1 MNPWSGLKSLPRQ
14 VWLICISVLIN
25 RAGTMVLPFLVLYL
39 TRQLHYPATRAGFIV
54 ALYGMGAMIT
64 APLSG
69 LLTDRFGALRIM
81 KVSLFLSTVVYFAFP
96 YARTYPALIVATLLL
111 AITSE
116 MFRPAGLAAISH
128 SVGAEQRKAAFALNR
143 LAVNLGMSIG
153 PAIGGFL
160 ATISFQFLFLIDG
173 AMSFLAG
180 VVLVL
185 FSLYL
190 TDTVADSN
198 ANKDGKPASAGRRAF
213 SDLRFLYFLIATV
226 LSTIVFFQHLAALP
240 LFMVHHLH
248 LSEAA
253 YGLMFTINTGLIV
266 LLEVPIN
273 LRMSHWSDRKTLSLG
288 SLLLAAGFGSYAF
301 VYGLPGCIVALL
313 IWTFGEMILL
323 PGMSAYVSH
332 IAPAERQGEYMG
344 FYSMAFSIAFII
356 GPWMGTEL
364 LEKFGG
370 QLLWGVIFLVGLSSA
385 LMMLR
390 LRSSGVARN

>member
-1 MNPWSGLKSLPRQ
+1 MNPWSGLRKLPRQ

-39 TRQLHYPATRAGFIV
+39 TRDLHYPATRAGFIV
-54 ALYGMGAMIT
+54 ALYGVGAMIT

-81 KVSLFLSTVVYFAFP
+81 KLSLFLSTIVFVAFP
-96 YARTYPALIVATLLL
+96 YAHTYSALIVLTLLL

-128 SVGAEQRKAAFALNR
+128 AVGADQRKAAFALNR

-153 PAIGGFL
+153 PAIAGFL
-160 ATISFQFLFLIDG
+160 ATISFQFLFAIDG
-173 AMSFLAG
+173 ATSFLAG

-185 FSLYL
+185 FSLQL
-190 TDTVADSN
+190 TDTISESN
-198 ANKDGKPASAGRRAF
+198 ANTAGTPASAGRRAF
-213 SDLRFLYFLIATV
+213 SDLLFLYFLIATV
-226 LSTIVFFQHLAALP
+226 LITIVFFQHIAALP
-240 LFMVHHLH
+240 LFMVRSLH

-253 YGLMFTINTGLIV
+253 YGFMFTINTGLIV
-266 LLEVPIN
+266 LLEVPLN
-273 LRMSHWSDRKTLSLG
+273 LRMSHFSDRKTLSLG
-288 SLLLAAGFGSYAF
+288 SFLLAAGFGSYAF
-301 VYGLPGCIVALL
+301 VHGLSGCIAALV

-332 IAPAERQGEYMG
+332 TAPAERQGEYMG

-370 QLLWGVIFLVGLSSA
+370 KLLWGVMFLIGLISA
-385 LMMLR
+385 LMMLK
-390 LRSSGVARN
+390 LRSFSPERN